1 MQNWIKMDLNY
12 LSIKTK
18 LISITFFVVFLCALA
33 ITFLT
38 LYQHQKLYKEELAT
52 NLYALSSNLSDEL
65 FPYLASNE
73 PELIGLTTTL
83 LKLERYQQI
92 KYGLILDKSNN
103 IVTQYLNPKF
113 KTTPNQLAQMNW
125 PKILKNNGLTAQSSL
140 MEIHLIGD
148 KDFSSGHLIL
158 VADLSNQL
166 SSNMRTFITQLIP
179 LILIIILIIFV
190 LSHWVQSGVI
200 TPLIN
205 LSELVSSVGKTKN
218 YKLRY
223 ESNGQDEVSILGKDI
238 NKMLS
243 IINTQDIE
251 NKRHTIKLL
260 KQQKSLKHLANYDQL
275 TGLPNR
281 KLFSELLKQELSKSH
296 RNNYEIAVMFLDL
309 DDFKT
314 VNDTI
319 GHHAGDVLLQQVSE
333 RIKSHLRDG
342 DTLARLGGDE
352 FIVILT
358 ELPSHVTAIAIAQRI
373 LDSFVDYFHIQ
384 EWQIHSGLSMGIAFN
399 DKDRFDAASL
409 ISNADV
415 AMYKAK
421 EGGRGQFAVF
431 EDAMQSVQ
439 HRHMLIANELAKAI
453 HGDEFKLY
461 YQPKVSPSL
470 GVIGFEALIRWH
482 SSFDGLISPAEFIPV
497 AEHCGRVHDITRWVL
512 KQGLSDLSKIKESI
526 GFDTVTSFNVSAIDI
541 TKQGFIQYIEG
552 LIQLNK
558 NDTQFIE
565 FEVTESSYIENFESS
580 SKFFNALE
588 ELGCSIAL
596 DDFGTGYSSLSYL
609 TQVQANT
616 LKIDQQFVKKIFTSD
631 SDRLI
636 VESIIGLAKK
646 LGLKICAEGV
656 ETKEQFDFLAQ
667 SNCELIQGYYFS
679 KPVPIEELPGMVK
692 QIHCKHHFAGI
703 DDKVVHL

>member
-1 MQNWIKMDLNY
+1 MDLNSI
-12 LSIKTK
+12 SIKTK
-18 LISITFFVVFLCALA
+18 LISITFIVVFLCALA

-38 LYQHQKLYKEELAT
+38 LYQHQKLYKENLAT

-65 FPYLASNE
+65 FPYMAAPQ
-73 PELIGLTTTL
+73 PEFIGLTTTL

-92 KYGLILDKSNN
+92 KFGVVLNKSNK
-103 IVTQYLNPKF
+103 VVAQYLNPEF
-113 KTTPNQLAQMNW
+113 NLDTEGFSTQDW
-125 PKILKNNGLTAQSSL
+125 ERILKNQGSDFIESL

-148 KDFSSGHLIL
+148 EQFSTGNLII

-166 SSNMRTFITQLIP
+166 SRNMQVFITQLIP
-179 LILIIILIIFV
+179 LILLIILIIFV
-190 LSHWVQSGVI
+190 LSHWVQSGII

-205 LSELVSSVGKTKN
+205 LSHLVSSVGKTKN
-218 YKLRY
+218 YQLRY
-223 ESNGQDEVSILGKDI
+223 KGHGQDEVSVLGSNI
-238 NKMLS
+238 NEMLS
-243 IINTQDIE
+243 IINEQDIE

-260 KQQKSLKHLANYDQL
+260 KQQKSLKHLADYDQL

-281 KLFSELLKQELSKSH
+281 KLFSELLKQELIKAK
-296 RNNYEIAVMFLDL
+296 RTNQELAVMFLDL

-319 GHHAGDVLLQQVSE
+319 GHHAGDVLLQLVSD
-333 RIKSHLRDG
+333 RVKAQLREG

-358 ELPSHVTAIAIAQRI
+358 ELPSHLTAVSIAQRI
-373 LDSFVDYFHIQ
+373 LESFINYFYVQ
-384 EWQIHSGLSMGIAFN
+384 EWEIQSGLSIGIAFN
-399 DKDRFDAASL
+399 EKNRFDAAAL

-431 EDAMQSVQ
+431 EDKMQSVQ

-453 HGDEFKLY
+453 SNDEFKLY
-461 YQPKVSPSL
+461 YQPKVSPLL

-482 SSFDGLISPAEFIPV
+482 SQFDGLVSPAEFIPV

-512 KQGLSDLSKIKESI
+512 KQGLKDLSFINDWFGPGVI
-526 GFDTVTSFNVSAIDI
+526 TSFNVSAIDI
-541 TKQGFIQYIEG
+541 TKKGFIQYLEA
-552 LIQLNK
+552 LIKLNK
-558 NDTQFIE
+558 SKTDSIE
-565 FEVTESSYIENFESS
+565 FEVTESSYIENFESAS
-580 SKFFNALE
+580 LFFKALNE
-588 ELGCSIAL
+588 MGCSIAL

-609 TQVQANT
+609 TQVKANT
-616 LKIDQQFVKKIFTSD
+616 LKIDQQFVKKIFSSD

-646 LGLKICAEGV
+646 LNLKVCAEGV
-656 ETKEQFDFLAQ
+656 ETKEQYEFLSNFD
-667 SNCELIQGYYFS
+667 CELIQGYYFS
-679 KPVPIEELPGMVK
+679 KPVPLEDLKSKVDS
-692 QIHCKHHFAGI
+692 IHNSHVFSGKSSNVI
-703 DDKVVHL
+703 HL